1 MDGIRIE
8 ENEGRGRYVRV
19 LDDGQEVY
27 LTFTRDSAK
36 RMSITYSFVPP
47 AYRGHSLA
55 VPLIEQAVS
64 DARAKGVTI
73 RPTCGYVASVMR
85 RRTQW
90 RDVLAG

>member
-1 MDGIRIE
+1 MDDIRIE

-19 LDDGQEVY
+19 LHDGQEVY
-27 LTFTRDSAK
+27 LSFTRDGEQQI
-36 RMSITYSFVPP
+36 SITYSFVPP

-55 VPLIEQAVS
+55 VPLIERAVS
-64 DARAKGVTI
+64 DARVQGFTI
-73 RPTCGYVASVMR
+73 LPVCGYVASVMR

>member
-8 ENEGRGRYVRV
+8 ESEGRGRYVRV

-27 LTFTRDSAK
+27 LSFTRDGER

-55 VPLIEQAVS
+55 VPLIERAAS
-64 DARAKGVTI
+64 DAQAQGFTI
-73 RPTCGYVASVMR
+73 RPVCGYVASVMR